1 MFGSI
6 LEFNWINCYFKQN
19 KMRKNIVAGNWKMN
33 CDLPM
38 TQNLIGELKKGLQS
52 DYNCEIMIAPSH
64 PCLYPAFNSTLDTPI
79 EVVAQ
84 NVCEQ
89 EKGAFT
95 GEVSIDMLQ
104 SVGVATVIIG
114 HSERRDIY
122 AETDE
127 LLAAKTKAA
136 VEKGMR
142 VIFCCGEH
150 LEQRKEGNHL
160 NTVTSQIEKALFQLS
175 PAQME
180 QIVIAYEPVWA
191 IGTGETA
198 SPEQAQDMH
207 ANIRAFI
214 KGKYGDAIA
223 NQTSILY
230 GGSVKPSNAK
240 EIFAKPD
247 VDGGLIGGAS
257 LDAVSFLAIA
267 DAF

>member
-1 MFGSI
+1 
-6 LEFNWINCYFKQN
+6 
-19 KMRKNIVAGNWKMN
+19 MRKNIVAGNWKMN

-38 TQNLIGELKKGLQS
+38 TQTLISELKKGLQT

-84 NVCEQ
+84 NVSEQ

-104 SVGVATVIIG
+104 SVGVKTVIIG
-114 HSERRDIY
+114 HSERRDSY
-122 AETDE
+122 GETDE
-127 LLAAKTKAA
+127 LLAAKTIAA

-150 LEQRKEGNHL
+150 LDVRKAGNHVSV
-160 NTVTSQIEKALFQLS
+160 VTSQIEKGLFQLS
-175 PAQME
+175 AAQME
-180 QIVIAYEPVWA
+180 QVVIAYEPVWA

-207 ANIRAFI
+207 AAIRSFL
-214 KGKYGDAIA
+214 KDKYGEMTA
-223 NQTSILY
+223 NHTSILY
-230 GGSVKPSNAK
+230 GGSVKPANAV

-247 VDGGLIGGAS
+247 VDGGLVGGAS
-257 LDAVSFLAIA
+257 LDATSFLAIA

>member
-1 MFGSI
+1 
-6 LEFNWINCYFKQN
+6 
-19 KMRKNIVAGNWKMN
+19 MRKNIVAGNWKMN
-33 CDLPM
+33 CDLSM
-38 TQNLIGELKKGLQS
+38 TQTLIGDLKKGLKA
-52 DYNCEIMIAPSH
+52 DYNCELMIAPSH

-104 SVGVATVIIG
+104 SVGVKTVIVG

-122 AETDE
+122 AESDE
-127 LLAAKTKAA
+127 LLAAKTLAA

-150 LEQRKEGNHL
+150 LEQRKAGNHVS
-160 NTVTSQIEKALFQLS
+160 TVTAQIEKGLFQLNAS
-175 PAQME
+175 QME

-207 ANIRAFI
+207 ADIRSFI
-214 KGKYGDAIA
+214 QAKYGDMTARH
-223 NQTSILY
+223 TSILY
-230 GGSVKPSNAK
+230 GGSVKPSNAA

-247 VDGGLIGGAS
+247 VDGGLVGGAS
-257 LDAVSFLAIA
+257 LDAKSFLAIA